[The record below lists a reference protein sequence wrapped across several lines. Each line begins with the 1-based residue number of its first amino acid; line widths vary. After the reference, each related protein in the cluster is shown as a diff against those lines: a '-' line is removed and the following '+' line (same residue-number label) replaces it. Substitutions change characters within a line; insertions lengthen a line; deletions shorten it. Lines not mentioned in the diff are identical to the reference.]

1 MKRQE
6 RRHLKENELAHS
18 IAAAREYLEP
28 RSKQLRAA
36 VIAVVAL
43 IAIALVV
50 LLVRQR
56 STAKSEQLLA
66 DALVALNARVIPPT
80 DAETADLPASAQLGA
95 TGTFPTEEAKLKAA
109 GRTTPPTTSS

>member
-1 MKRQE
+1 MKRKE

-66 DALVALNARVIPPT
+66 EPEERQMVAERAGPGDDDVRHQAAFRPW
-80 DAETADLPASAQLGA
+80 PAGA
-95 TGTFPTEEAKLKAA
+95 PAPRGPDPRC
-109 GRTTPPTTSS
+109 G